1 MEQGSKLTLPVAIIV
16 AGALIAGAVYF
27 SNRDNG
33 GTATA
38 DPTATVEQPTLDLDF
53 SDDYVL
59 GDSDALIK
67 LVEYSDLNC
76 HFCQQFHPTVKRI
89 MSEYGSDGR
98 VAWVYRHAAILGP
111 DSTKKAQAAECAGE
125 LGGNEKFWQYV
136 DSSFEST
143 DSTPENVA
151 AEIGLD
157 ADQFSTCL
165 ASGKFSE
172 KVQEQTQGALSAG
185 LQGTPFTLLVNN
197 KGETIPIAGAF
208 PYEEVKTRVD
218 AALEN
223 I

>member
-16 AGALIAGAVYF
+16 AGALIAGTVYF

-53 SDDYVL
+53 SDDYIL
-59 GDSDALIK
+59 GDSDALLKI
-67 LVEYSDLNC
+67 VEYSDLNC
-76 HFCQQFHPTVKRI
+76 KFCQQFHPTMKRI
-89 MSEYGSDGR
+89 MSEYGGDGR

-111 DSTKKAQAAECAGE
+111 DSNKKAQAAECAGE
-125 LGGNEKFWQYV
+125 QGGNEKFWQYI

-157 ADQFSTCL
+157 QEQFNACL
-165 ASGKFSE
+165 TSEKFAG
-172 KVQEQTQGALSAG
+172 KVQEQTQGSLSAG
-185 LQGTPFTLLVNN
+185 MQGTPYTLIVDSE
-197 KGETIPIAGAF
+197 GETTPIAGAF
-208 PYEEVKTRVD
+208 PYEEVKARVD
-218 AALEN
+218 AALAN
-223 I
+223 